1 MAFVLP
7 LLPELFGATGLLE
20 GGLFSTISSDGL
32 LSTIGNVGNIFSFLN
47 PFHQSQPQSQSSGLS
62 FSTMAVIGIGG
73 IVILTLLIK

>member
-7 LLPELFGATGLLE
+7 LLPELFGASGLLE

-47 PFHQSQPQSQSSGLS
+47 PFHQSQPQSSGLS